1 MLVQALAVR
10 QNNDVEVAR
19 IDGADLLELLVD
31 AVEALRVLGQLVAD
45 VLRADED
52 GLQVGPG
59 ALHLQQNLDDLVRLR
74 QLLLPG
80 ADLGGEVG
88 DVLGGEHVLQL
99 DLVVLQCL
107 DQLVGGQ
114 ENDGFGA
121 SVLLCSEGR

>member
-1 MLVQALAVR
+1 VLVQALAVR
-10 QNNDVEVAR
+10 QNNDIEVAR

-52 GLQVGPG
+52 RLQVRPG

-88 DVLGGEHVLQL
+88 DVLGG
-99 DLVVLQCL
+99 
-107 DQLVGGQ
+107 
-114 ENDGFGA
+114 
-121 SVLLCSEGR
+121 